1 MRKVLFSDL
10 DGTFLDATTYSY
22 KESLDALKLLQKEEV
37 PLVFCS
43 AKTRAEQIE
52 YRRKL
57 EIHDPFIVENG
68 GAIFIPKGYFPFS
81 FDFHKVIGEY
91 MVIELGV
98 PYAEIRG
105 KLQKIKKETGL
116 DFKGF
121 AAMSPEE
128 ISQDSGLSLQ
138 FARRAKQREYTETLK
153 LEGSEREQKLVLDKI
168 RESGLNCTH
177 GGRYYEAMGGNDKG
191 KAADILTR
199 LFRQK
204 FGEVI
209 TVGIGDSLND
219 LPLLTAVDIP
229 VLVQRP
235 GEYWENLPLSNV
247 YRVAGIGPSGWS
259 KAIKEVVI
267 S

>member
-81 FDFHKVIGEY
+81 FNFHKVVEEY
-91 MVIELGV
+91 LVIEMGIS
-98 PYAEIRG
+98 YTRI
-105 KLQKIKKETGL
+105 KKTLQKIRKETGL
-116 DFKGF
+116 ALKGF
-121 AAMSPEE
+121 ADMNVKE
-128 ISQDSGLSLQ
+128 ISRDSGLSLQ
-138 FARRAKQREYTETLK
+138 FAKRAKQREYTETLK

-177 GGRYYEAMGGNDKG
+177 GGRYYEAMGNNDKG
-191 KAADILTR
+191 EAVTILAR
-199 LFRQK
+199 LFRQS

-219 LPLLTAVDIP
+219 LPMLTVVDIP
-229 VLVQRP
+229 VLVQKP
-235 GEYWENLPLSNV
+235 GSYWEEFPLRTV
-247 YRVAGIGPSGWS
+247 YRVAGIGPPGWS
-259 KAIKEVVI
+259 RAIKEVVI
-267 S
+267 P

>member
-22 KESLDALKLLQKEEV
+22 KESLDALKLLQKANI

-43 AKTRAEQIE
+43 AKTRAEQME

-57 EIHDPFIVENG
+57 EIPDPFIVENG
-68 GAIFIPKGYFPFS
+68 GAIFISKSYFPFS
-81 FDFHKVIGEY
+81 FNFHKVVEEY
-91 MVIELGV
+91 LVIELGL
-98 PYAEIRG
+98 PYTRITET
-105 KLQKIKKETGL
+105 LQKIRGETGL
-116 DFKGF
+116 TFKGF
-121 AAMSPEE
+121 ADMNVKE
-128 ISQDSGLSLQ
+128 ISRDSGLSLQ
-138 FARRAKQREYTETLK
+138 FARRAKQREYTETFK
-153 LEGSEREQKLVLDKI
+153 LEGEERTQKQILDKI
-168 RESGLNCTH
+168 KKAGLNYTH
-177 GGRYYEAMGGNDKG
+177 GGRYYEAMGNNDKG
-191 KAADILTR
+191 EAVTILAR
-199 LFRQK
+199 LFRQR

-219 LPLLTAVDIP
+219 LPMLATVDIP

-259 KAIKEVVI
+259 KAIKEIVLP
-267 S
+267 